1 MYGTSDDPLFN
12 VTDINVKLLGYTNN
26 NTAKWYRTMKNDINY
41 VVSHNGLAQ
50 YTELGL
56 YKSLMKSNKPIAE

>member
-1 MYGTSDDPLFN
+1 
-12 VTDINVKLLGYTNN
+12 
-26 NTAKWYRTMKNDINY
+26 MKNDINY
-41 VVSHNGLAQ
+41 VVVSHNGLAQ